1 MKSSKDTALLLNPL
15 QRIAAVAEASNALVS
30 QIHAVLTVD
39 LKKAAVETHKELKK
53 QTAILGDIRELIKE
67 LKDKEKGGKG
77 GVKMPSMAGA
87 VAGGFAIVVM
97 AGALVMASGLLGIM
111 ATPSAGQLI
120 TAIAIGF
127 VFQMLAPVFASISA
141 AMTKSMGEAIVG
153 KMTGGSVGVSD
164 GFKTAGVMVLTM
176 VGMAAAVTLSS
187 WIFTMIIPITFN
199 KFISALAIAVV
210 MIPISYA
217 AAAFMKGM
225 RRAGISM
232 NMKGL
237 KRVAILPLVMAA
249 VSMGI
254 VAAAYAFQLLPSKF
268 TSPPVEWSLK
278 VGLALFVFSFSFS
291 MIAKA
296 ASRLGVKGLAAAALA
311 IPILALGILA
321 AAWILQLLPSTF
333 LAPPAE
339 WSLKAGLAIAVF
351 SIGFAL
357 VAYAAKKL
365 GVKGLLLGLLGVVA
379 VSIGILATAWIF
391 SVLPGT
397 FIAPPMEWSLN
408 AAISI
413 LLFSIPMAVIGGL
426 AMLLTPVGL
435 LLGAVGMI
443 LIAGVIWVV
452 AWIFSKL
459 PEVNVGALDKL
470 SRGLMSPMH
479 AMIDVLKRFKD
490 EIGIGEMLPLAGGI
504 IAIAGAWLALTAAV
518 AGQAVGGVFA
528 AAGNLISGGL
538 SKLGSMVGIKK
549 KAETPFDILK
559 GLAKHASTIM
569 KLGKPLG
576 NIAAAMSVKGLGPFL
591 DAMKSVKSL
600 ARDRKSLAPIPGT
613 LNGISNAFQNI
624 GYHAAALKAAFRPLH
639 HLMGKT
645 AMMIKLSDHLKIV
658 AEAYR
663 EFAASS
669 KEVNVQA
676 VVASTRMFNALSRLA
691 GIAQAMVMV
700 QNAVASISAHSE
712 RFIEALSPIS
722 KLAEAANQKI
732 LRKSAMAVSSISRS
746 FFNIMET
753 ADSIGVGDV
762 FLTSQLFDEFRQLA
776 ILSKPI
782 ETISKAFTNISKQS
796 AGIAAAIEPLAV
808 FFDRKNATQ
817 FRHSAISLDKMQRSY
832 GKIAN
837 HTRKINVEAVD
848 ASTRMFTALADL
860 AKAEGDSVMKV
871 LAEELFKATKELGEV
886 VVRLEEAVDEQT
898 KAVEGSGNV
907 VVDTIKA
914 FKNMVTA
921 NTEQAKENAETAAG
935 TQEVRVVNLDNVVAA
950 LNQVEDRLGLPL
962 TVSIEED

>member
-15 QRIAAVAEASNALVS
+15 QRIAAIAEANSTLVS

-67 LKDKEKGGKG
+67 LKDKDKGGKG
-77 GVKMPSMAGA
+77 GGIKMPSMLGA

-97 AGALVMASGLLGIM
+97 AGALVMASGLLGM
-111 ATPSAGQLI
+111 MVVPSAGQLI
-120 TAIAIGF
+120 TAIAIGL
-127 VFQMLAPVFASISA
+127 VFALLAPTFAKISA

-153 KMTGGSVGVSD
+153 KMTGSSIGVSD

-176 VGMAAAVTLSS
+176 VGMAAAVTISS
-187 WIFTMIIPITFN
+187 WIFTMIRPINFLQ
-199 KFISALAIAVV
+199 FISALAIAVV
-210 MIPISYA
+210 MIPIAYA

-225 RRAGISM
+225 RRAGITM

-237 KRVAILPLVMAA
+237 KRVAILPLLMAS
-249 VSMGI
+249 VSLGI
-254 VAAAYAFQLLPSKF
+254 VAAAYAFQLLPS
-268 TSPPVEWSLK
+268 TYNAPPVWWSLQ
-278 VGLALFVFSFSFS
+278 VGLSLFVFSFSFS

-296 ASRLGVKGLAAAALA
+296 AQRLGAKGMVAAALA

-333 LAPPAE
+333 LAPPAW
-339 WSLKAGLAIAVF
+339 WSLQAGLAIAVF

-357 VAYAAKKL
+357 VAYVAKKL

-391 SVLPGT
+391 SALPGT
-397 FIAPPMEWSLN
+397 FIAPPMDWSIN

-413 LLFSIPMAVIGGL
+413 LIFSIPMAIIGGL

-443 LIAGVIWVV
+443 LVAGVIWVV

-538 SKLGSMVGIKK
+538 SAIGGALGFDK
-549 KAETPFDILK
+549 KAETPFDILI
-559 GLAKHASTIM
+559 GLAKHAGTIM

-591 DAMKSVKSL
+591 GAMNAVKDL
-600 ARDRKSLAPIPGT
+600 ASKRKSLEPIPGT
-613 LNGISNAFQNI
+613 LNSISNAFKNI
-624 GYHAAALKAAFRPLH
+624 GFHAAALKAAFNPLH
-639 HLMGKT
+639 QLMSKT
-645 AMMIKLSDHLKIV
+645 SMMIKLSDHLKIV

-663 EFAASS
+663 EFARSS

-676 VVASTRMFNALSRLA
+676 VVASTSMFNALSRLA
-691 GIAQAMVMV
+691 GIANAMVMV

-722 KLAEAANQKI
+722 KLAEAANQVI
-732 LRKSAMAVSSISRS
+732 LKNSAIAVESISRS

-753 ADSIGVGDV
+753 ADNIGVGDV

-796 AGIAAAIEPLAV
+796 AGIASAIEPLAV
-808 FFDRKNATQ
+808 FFDKENAIQ
-817 FRHSAISLDKMQRSY
+817 FRHSAISLDKMQISY

-860 AKAEGDSVMKV
+860 AKADGDSVMKV

-921 NTEQAKENAETAAG
+921 NTQQAKENAETSAG
-935 TQEVRVVNLDNVVAA
+935 TQDVRVVNLDNVVAA

-962 TVSIEED
+962 TVSIED